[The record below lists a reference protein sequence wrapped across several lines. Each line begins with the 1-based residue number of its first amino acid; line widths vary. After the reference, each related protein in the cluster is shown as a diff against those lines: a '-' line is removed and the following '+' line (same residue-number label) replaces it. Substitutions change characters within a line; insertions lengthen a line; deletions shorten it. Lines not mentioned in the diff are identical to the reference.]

1 MPRLDSPVA
10 LDSRVSSAFVAAV
23 LLAGASSCGLDD
35 GGHIPYFEA
44 TRPLPWVDPARC
56 LVSCTHALE
65 PDLVAVDASAR
76 KTDGGA
82 FLLHAE
88 AQPALAALIEGAA
101 AASFTVTI
109 SSAHR
114 TYEEQA
120 ALWDDLS
127 VSEPGRAARPG
138 HSEHEIGLAVDLGFA
153 PDAGADWAAANA
165 WQYGFVLSYP
175 QHKQKTTGF
184 RFEPWHF
191 RFVGSGTAAYL
202 HNRTGLTLEEMF
214 RTTPDLGVSGDCA
227 DCPMESSRS
236 DCGAASVAA
245 AGACEASVLTWCFD
259 GAVAAVDCTTSGLVC
274 MTELSGPSSDCSDP

>member
-1 MPRLDSPVA
+1 M
-10 LDSRVSSAFVAAV
+10 DSRVSSAFVAV
-23 LLAGASSCGLDD
+23 ILLTGASGCGLGD
-35 GGHIPYFEA
+35 GAPIPYFEA

-56 LVSCTHALE
+56 LVSCTHAVE

-76 KTDGGA
+76 PASGGA

-88 AQPALAALIEGAA
+88 AQPALAALIDGAA
-101 AASFTVTI
+101 GASFTVTI

-138 HSEHEIGLAVDLGFA
+138 HSEHEAGLAVDLGFA
-153 PDAGADWAAANA
+153 PDAGVYWTTAHA

-202 HNRTGLTLEEMF
+202 HNRVGLTLEEMF
-214 RTTPDLGVSGDCA
+214 SMTPGLGVSGDCA

-236 DCGAASVAA
+236 DCGAASVTA
-245 AGACEASVLTWCFD
+245 AGACAADVLTWCFD
-259 GAVAAVDCTTSGLVC
+259 GAVAAVDCTTSGLTCV
-274 MTELSGPSSDCSDP
+274 MGAAGEGADCE